1 MDYFTEEEIYLII
14 KMYRQGFDIDDII
27 KQFKSEESNIREV
40 LKFY

>member
-27 KQFKSEESNIREV
+27 KQFKIESIKNI
-40 LKFY
+40 